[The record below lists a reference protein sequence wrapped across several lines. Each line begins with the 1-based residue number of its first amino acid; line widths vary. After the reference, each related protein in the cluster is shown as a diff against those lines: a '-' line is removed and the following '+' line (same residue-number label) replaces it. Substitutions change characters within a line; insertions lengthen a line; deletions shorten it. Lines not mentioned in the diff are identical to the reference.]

1 VSFPSLGSHRLLFV
15 TGKGGVGKTTIAAG
29 LAQALASQGKSV
41 LLVALDQ
48 RSEIGDAFG
57 VSNLGFDPVRVSDG
71 LSVMVLNTEAALQEY
86 LKLNLKVPIVTKLG
100 PLANAFDFLANAAP
114 GVREIL
120 TIGKLCY
127 EVRERHYDVIVA
139 DAPATGHI
147 VGYLAAPEAINSFV
161 RVGLIRNQTDWM
173 VEILHDPAQCGVVA
187 VTTPEEM
194 PVVETQQLLT
204 TLAAE
209 TSVRVAAAI
218 VNRMPEPVLR
228 GPALALA
235 ETLVAERPGIF
246 ETEALEGIVTATRLA
261 ISRRAEAER
270 QFDVLASVVNGSF
283 PIITQPNVS
292 NAVDSV
298 AMTAIISE
306 SLAEEIS

>member
-1 VSFPSLGSHRLLFV
+1 MSFPSLGSHRLLFV

-120 TIGKLCY
+120 TIGKLCH
-127 EVRERHYDVIVA
+127 EVRQRHYDVIVA
-139 DAPATGHI
+139 DSPATGHI

-161 RVGLIRNQTDWM
+161 RVGLIRSQTDWM

-228 GPALALA
+228 GPAVALA
-235 ETLVAERPGIF
+235 ET
-246 ETEALEGIVTATRLA
+246 LEGIVTATRLA

-283 PIITQPNVS
+283 PIITQPNVI
-292 NAVDSV
+292 NAADSV

>member
-1 VSFPSLGSHRLLFV
+1 MSFPALGSRRLLFV
-15 TGKGGVGKTTIAAG
+15 TGKGGVGKTTVAAG

-41 LLVALDQ
+41 LLIALDQ

-57 VSNLGFDPVRVSDG
+57 VRNVGFDPVRVSEG

-86 LKLNLKVPIVTKLG
+86 LKLNLKLPIVTKLG
-100 PLANAFDFLANAAP
+100 PLAAALDFVANAAP

-147 VGYLAAPEAINSFV
+147 AGFLAAPEAINSFV

-173 VEILHDPAQCGVVA
+173 VEILHDPAQTGVVA

-194 PVVETQQLLT
+194 PVVETKQLLT
-204 TLAAE
+204 MLAE
-209 TSVRVAAAI
+209 QTYVRVAAAI

-228 GPALALA
+228 GSSLELA
-235 ETLVAERPGIF
+235 EAIVAERPGVF
-246 ETEALEGIVTATRLA
+246 GNEAVEGLVTATRLA
-261 ISRRAEAER
+261 IARRTEAEH
-270 QFDVLASVVNGSF
+270 QFEILASVVNDAF
-283 PIITQPNVS
+283 PIITQPNIIG
-292 NAVDSV
+292 ALDAQ
-298 AMTAIISE
+298 AMTKVIAE
-306 SLAEEIS
+306 SLGEEIS